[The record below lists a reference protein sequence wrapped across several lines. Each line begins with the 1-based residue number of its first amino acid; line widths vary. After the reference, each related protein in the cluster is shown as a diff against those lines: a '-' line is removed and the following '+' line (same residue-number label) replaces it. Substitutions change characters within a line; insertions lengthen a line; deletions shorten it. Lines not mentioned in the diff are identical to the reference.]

1 MAGAGLGAAVNQK
14 EARNE
19 TGANGAAAIT
29 QRQRSWSDALT
40 TPLRSLFAAASLFS
54 DSEEQLKGGIIP
66 DGANDADFR
75 ARGER
80 LSGPITADGGGA
92 VAIQLNYAN
101 PNSPTG
107 RSILWCSGAIYNERT
122 VLTAA
127 HCVLGR
133 PDLKLKVFTG
143 PNFRTNTGTI
153 HDVKKF
159 TPNPLFTDVNSS
171 RSSTFDLA
179 VLELED
185 SIPGT
190 LSAKIGDLPPPG
202 NLVTLSGYG
211 LTGTPNTG
219 YANPLTANTFRPD
232 GFNRAGTSRVDSE
245 PIPGESREF
254 YRRVFFQPTVRQADI
269 RGGPGDSGGQVSPRD
284 GEGRPLDSEERVVS
298 LVGLIVSGSTEIT
311 GRSTGILMLSHPDVL
326 AFIEKHAAKP
336 ALPQLS
342 ISNSSEGVVVSWT
355 DKPGIILQTSNTPT
369 EPWANATQNATTTNG
384 TNSVVFALDNEEPT
398 PVRYFRLTQGN

>member
-1 MAGAGLGAAVNQK
+1 MAGAGLGAGVNKSTEAVVD
-14 EARNE
+14 
-19 TGANGAAAIT
+19 GAAT
-29 QRQRSWSDALT
+29 TTPTHRQRSWSDALT

-54 DSEEQLKGGIIP
+54 ASEEQLKAGLIP

-107 RSILWCSGAIYNERT
+107 RSILWCSGAIYNEKT
-122 VLTAA
+122 VLTAT

-219 YANPLTANTFRPD
+219 YANPLTATTFRPD
-232 GFNRAGTSRVDSE
+232 GFNRAGTSWLDKV
-245 PIPGESREF
+245 PNWNESAEF
-254 YRRVFFQPTVRQADI
+254 YRSALFQPTARPADL
-269 RGGPGDSGGQVSPRD
+269 RGAAGDSGGPVFR
-284 GEGRPLDSEERVVS
+284 LDSQGRVASLAGLMVS
-298 LVGLIVSGSTEIT
+298 ASIEIT
-311 GRSTGILMLSHPDVL
+311 GRSTGILDLSHPDVQ
-326 AFIEKHAAKP
+326 AFIKQHAAYP
-336 ALPQLS
+336 ELPQLS
-342 ISNSSEGVVVSWT
+342 INNSSKGVVVSWPE
-355 DKPGIILQTSNTPT
+355 KPGIILQTSDTPT
-369 EPWANATQNATTTNG
+369 GPWANATQNATTTNG
-384 TNSVVFALDNEEPT
+384 TNSVVFALGNEEPT